1 MDDRTRRTARLP
13 GLLLVTLLSGLA
25 AVSAQ
30 AAPARLA
37 VVGDSDSH
45 AYHDRMH
52 FSGEDGKRGGDFH
65 ATTWQWTEALHRLRG
80 QALDLGAWDRH
91 GLPGT
96 LGRAAEWAGLPVR
109 PAKEDFEYN
118 FAMSGARC
126 ESLMGGERQV
136 PGLVGLM
143 DQAPGRWRDG
153 YVVVRIG
160 VNSFGQAE
168 HLQRLAADRDD
179 AEVSAGI
186 QGCIAAVREAV
197 AAIHRSHPATRI
209 VLVGIFD
216 NSNVAGQLD
225 ATWTPRQLANIA
237 AALDRYDDALR
248 AMAQADRRIAFFDD
262 RAWFAAHWG
271 TRTAS
276 GQPAY
281 RDVRIGKALRVRNA
295 QGDAPTNAVLADGH
309 AGAAWNLLWAQALV
323 ALLDREFDAGIA
335 PVSESELAALIGRR
349 ASPADD

>member
-1 MDDRTRRTARLP
+1 MNDRTHCTVRLSRVF
-13 GLLLVTLLSGLA
+13 LATLLTGLA
-25 AVSAQ
+25 AVSAH

-52 FSGEDGKRGGDFH
+52 FTGTDGKRGGEFH

-80 QALDLGAWDRH
+80 RSLDQGPWDRH

-96 LGRAAEWAGLPVR
+96 LARAAEWAGLPVR

-136 PGLVGLM
+136 PTLVGMM
-143 DQAPGRWRDG
+143 DQAPERWRGG

-168 HLQRLAADRDD
+168 HLHRLAADRDD
-179 AEVSAGI
+179 PHVSADI
-186 QGCIAAVREAV
+186 DSCIAAVRESV
-197 AAIHRSHPATRI
+197 AAIHGGHPATRI

-225 ATWTPRQLANIA
+225 VAWTPRQLANIA

-262 RAWFAAHWG
+262 RAWFAALWG
-271 TRTAS
+271 TRAPS
-276 GQPAY
+276 GAPAY
-281 RDVRIGKALRVRNA
+281 RDVRIGRLRVRNA
-295 QGDAPTNAVLADGH
+295 QGDEPTSAVLGDGH
-309 AGAAWNLLWAQALV
+309 AGSAWNALWSAALV

-335 PVSESELAALIGRR
+335 PVSDAELAALMGQR
-349 ASPADD
+349 ASPAGD